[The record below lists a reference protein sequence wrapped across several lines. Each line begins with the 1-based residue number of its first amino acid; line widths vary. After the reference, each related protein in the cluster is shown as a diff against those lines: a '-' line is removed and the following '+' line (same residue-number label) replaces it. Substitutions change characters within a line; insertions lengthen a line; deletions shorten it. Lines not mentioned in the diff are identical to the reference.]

1 MISPL
6 FGSLTPLGVSIAIA
20 KTRTLWISAQGFLTN
35 KSLTIATQGLLT

>member
-20 KTRTLWISAQGFLTN
+20 KTRTLWISSQGLITIN
-35 KSLTIATQGLLT
+35 PLKIATQGLL

>member
-20 KTRTLWISAQGFLTN
+20 AKTRTLIISSQGLITIN
-35 KSLTIATQGLLT
+35 PLKIATQGLL